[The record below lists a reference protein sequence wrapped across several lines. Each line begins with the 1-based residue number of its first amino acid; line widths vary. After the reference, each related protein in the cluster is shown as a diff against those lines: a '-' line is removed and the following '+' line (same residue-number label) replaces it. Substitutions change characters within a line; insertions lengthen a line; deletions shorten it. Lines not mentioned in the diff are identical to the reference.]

1 MQEVIEMK
9 TSRSSSVPVTVVG
22 TGNVGKQLLLRL
34 IDRPPFS
41 VIAVCNLE
49 GSVINTGGFSAEE
62 IRRFLYNDQLDSF
75 DGAQSHKTA
84 DQIGNELAAA
94 NNNRPVI
101 VADVTADDLGQ
112 EHLSWLKLGFR
123 VATANKKP
131 VTDTQWLWNKLM
143 AFGPSRYRFECTCGA
158 GLPVISSIRDL
169 LAVGDKIL
177 SIRAAASG
185 SLGHIMCD
193 CERHKF
199 LSSRDIGQ
207 AILHAKKSGYTEPD
221 PRDDLSC
228 MDLARKALILSRLI
242 GHQLELDDIAVESL
256 VPPPLRK
263 IPLDLFLERL
273 QEGRGLDDLR
283 AEFAEARRCGQKLR
297 CLFEMRSCDDRKRHG
312 IKVGVQALPADDS
325 IAGLSYAENL
335 FVIKSDLYDSLVLKV
350 GGPGAGRGVTAAGV
364 LADMLHL
371 AASM

>member
-1 MQEVIEMK
+1 MK
-9 TSRSSSVPVTVVG
+9 TSRSSSVPVAVVG

-49 GSVINTGGFSAEE
+49 GSVINTGGFSAKE

-112 EHLSWLKLGFR
+112 EHLSWLELGFR

-169 LAVGDKIL
+169 LAVGDEIL
-177 SIRAAASG
+177 NIRAAASG
-185 SLGHIMCD
+185 SLGYIMSA
-193 CERHKF
+193 CEGHHP
-199 LSSRDIGQ
+199 LLQQDIGQ
-207 AILHAKKSGYTEPD
+207 AILDAKWNGYTEPD

-228 MDLARKALILSRLI
+228 MDLARKALILARLI
-242 GHQLELDDIAVESL
+242 GHELELQDIDVQNL
-256 VPPPLRK
+256 VPPSLGKLPLEQFTK
-263 IPLDLFLERL
+263 RL
-273 QEGRGLDDLR
+273 KEGRGLGSLQ
-283 AEFAEARRCGQKLR
+283 AEFNAARSKHQKPR
-297 CLFEMRSCDDRKRHG
+297 CLFELSHCDNNNWFG
-312 IKVGVQALPADDS
+312 IKVGFRTLSPVDP

-335 FVIKSDLYDSLVLKV
+335 FVIQSNLYDGLKLKI
-350 GGPGAGRGVTAAGV
+350 GGPGAGGGVTAAGV

-371 AASM
+371 ADKM

>member
-1 MQEVIEMK
+1 
-9 TSRSSSVPVTVVG
+9 
-22 TGNVGKQLLLRL
+22 
-34 IDRPPFS
+34 
-41 VIAVCNLE
+41 
-49 GSVINTGGFSAEE
+49 
-62 IRRFLYNDQLDSF
+62 
-75 DGAQSHKTA
+75 
-84 DQIGNELAAA
+84 
-94 NNNRPVI
+94 
-101 VADVTADDLGQ
+101 
-112 EHLSWLKLGFR
+112 
-123 VATANKKP
+123 
-131 VTDTQWLWNKLM
+131 
-143 AFGPSRYRFECTCGA
+143 
-158 GLPVISSIRDL
+158 L

-185 SLGHIMCD
+185 SLGYIMSA
-193 CERHKF
+193 CEQHEH

-242 GHQLELDDIAVESL
+242 GHQLELTDIAVENL
-256 VPPPLRK
+256 MPPSLRK

-297 CLFEMRSCDDRKRHG
+297 CLFQMQRCDDSKRHG

-335 FVIKSDLYDSLVLKV
+335 FVIQSGLYDGLKLKI
-350 GGPGAGRGVTAAGV
+350 GGPGAGGGVTAAGV

-371 AASM
+371 ASSM